1 MDGHKGY
8 YSLIQ
13 YAPNPSRAEAVNVG
27 VLLFCPTLN
36 VLDAEF
42 SRSND
47 RVRRFFGRDT
57 ELDLVRLNTRK
68 QAIKDRFVVEKD
80 KFKTLSDLEKF
91 IHSRANEI
99 LITDPRS
106 IRVHDPKR
114 QLTELFDEL
123 VGGRS
128 HPGHEVFNDFSDL
141 QRIFRQPRLNNLIQF
156 DIAVQLPVINRE
168 IRFPYAYRNG
178 ILNLVKP
185 QKLSTGRQGTEKAM
199 VLAYEGELIKNDERQ
214 LVVVLFSEKS
224 DVGRKTELE
233 AVKVLQHKKVKTVT
247 RKDLPEFEQEIISQ
261 AH

>member
-13 YAPNPSRAEAVNVG
+13 YSPNPSRAESVNVG
-27 VLLFCPTLN
+27 VLLFSPTLHF
-36 VLDAEF
+36 LDAEF
-42 SRSND
+42 SRGND
-47 RVRRFFGRDT
+47 RVRRFFGRDDG
-57 ELDLVRLNTRK
+57 LDLVRLNARK

-80 KFKTLSDLEKF
+80 KFKSLSDLEQF

-106 IRVHDPKR
+106 IRVFDPER
-114 QLTELFDEL
+114 QLAELFDEL

-128 HPGHEVFNDFSDL
+128 HQAHEAPNDFPDL
-141 QRIFRQPRLNNLIQF
+141 RRIFKQPKLNNLIQF
-156 DIAVQLPVINRE
+156 DIAVQLPVIDRE

-185 QKLSTGRQGTEKAM
+185 QKLSTGLQGIEKAM

-214 LVVVLFSEKS
+214 LVVVLFTEKS
-224 DVGRKTELE
+224 DVGLKTELE
-233 AVKVLQHKKVKTVT
+233 AAKVLQHKKVKVVT
-247 RKDLPEFEQEIISQ
+247 RKDLPEFEQEILSQ